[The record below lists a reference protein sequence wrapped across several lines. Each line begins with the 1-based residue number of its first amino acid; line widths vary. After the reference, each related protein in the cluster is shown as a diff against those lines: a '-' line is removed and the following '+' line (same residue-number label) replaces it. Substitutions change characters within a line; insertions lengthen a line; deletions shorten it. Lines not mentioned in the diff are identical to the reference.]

1 MADSVDMPTVLV
13 AESDP
18 GLRNLFRL
26 LLRRAH
32 VVLEAPNA
40 ILAMETLRTS
50 PEPLIVLWD
59 LWLSSVA
66 GPHVLDVI
74 ELEPAVERHA
84 FLLLT
89 PEVEAV
95 ASARRMQ
102 AQRLRIPLIRMPFD
116 VDGLLEEIRQQQS
129 AVTIRRQ
136 ASN

>member
-1 MADSVDMPTVLV
+1 MADSVDMPAVLV

-26 LLRRAH
+26 LLRRAY
-32 VVLEAPNA
+32 VVLEAPSA
-40 ILAMETLRTS
+40 ISAMETLRTS

-59 LWLSSVA
+59 LWLSNVA

-74 ELEPAVERHA
+74 ELEPAIERHA

-95 ASARRMQ
+95 APARRTQ
-102 AQRLRIPLIRMPFD
+102 AQRLCIPLIRMPFD
-116 VDGLLEEIRQQQS
+116 VDRLLEAIEQQS
-129 AVTIRRQ
+129 AATIRRR